1 MYVFNKH
8 LYYVYIVTN
17 PERTVLYT
25 GVTNNLWQRLTEHW
39 MNRGNS
45 KTFAGKYY
53 CYNLIYFEE
62 FQYVCNAIAR
72 EKEIKGWRRDKKL
85 QLIKTRNPDWS
96 FLNAQVCGHWPPKKT
111 SRRRY

>member
-1 MYVFNKH
+1 MYIYNKH

-25 GVTNNLWQRLTEHW
+25 GVTNNLPQRLIEHW
-39 MNRGNS
+39 VSRGNS

-53 CYNLIYFEE
+53 CYNLVYFEE
-62 FQYVCNAIAR
+62 FQYVYNAIAR

-85 QLIKTRNPDWS
+85 LLIDTRNPDWV
-96 FLNAQVCGHWPPKKT
+96 FLNAQACEHWPPKET
-111 SRRRY
+111 PRRY